1 MGERWKHKSKT
12 GLNEGDSESREIC
25 RITGEGRTREKSAKN
40 GVMER
45 RVRRR

>member
-1 MGERWKHKSKT
+1 MKHKSKT
-12 GLNEGDSESREIC
+12 GLNEGDREGREIC
-25 RITGEGRTREKSAKN
+25 RITGEGRKMEKGAKN